1 MRPPLR
7 SRLQVNA
14 ALYSHKLL
22 YMDEAEATTIL
33 ESELARYR
41 KMSYVELWDLAEEPR
56 TVEIAGPS
64 GVKYQLEAQAWWDD
78 ASRTN
83 IRVLLS
89 IDDGSWRSFVPLSRD
104 FLIAPDGSFV
114 GE

>member
-1 MRPPLR
+1 
-7 SRLQVNA
+7 
-14 ALYSHKLL
+14 
-22 YMDEAEATTIL
+22 MDETEATTIL
-33 ESELARYR
+33 EAELARYR
-41 KMSYVELWDLAEEPR
+41 KRSYVDLWDLAKAPR
-56 TVEIAGPS
+56 TVEIVGPS

-83 IRVLLS
+83 IRVVLS
-89 IDDGSWRSFVPLSRD
+89 IDDGGWRAFVPLSRG

>member
-1 MRPPLR
+1 MRR
-7 SRLQVNA
+7 YTAINTFG
-14 ALYSHKLL
+14 
-22 YMDEAEATTIL
+22 MDETEATTIL

-41 KMSYVELWDLAEEPR
+41 KMSYVDLWDLAEEPR
-56 TVEIAGPS
+56 IAEIIGAS
-64 GVKYQLEAQAWWDD
+64 GVTYQVEAQAWWDD

-89 IDDGSWRSFVPLSRD
+89 IDDGSWRSFLPLSRD
-104 FLIAPDGSFV
+104 FLVAPDGSFV